1 MSIALDFKIEVID
14 WAKGGG
20 LVPCVIQ
27 DADTKQVL
35 MLGYMN
41 QESLAATIACGE
53 VTFYSRSRQ
62 KLWRKGETSGHTLEA
77 KRVSL
82 DCDKDTLL
90 ISAVPNGPTCHLG
103 TVSCFDLGKGSSM
116 PTVRLADPGA
126 SGISFLAELWRTIEL
141 RAADKQSESSYT
153 QKLLASGVRRQAQKV
168 GEEGVEV
175 AIAAVAQDDQ
185 ALLGE
190 AADLIYHLMVLLKGR
205 GLSFSAVCEV
215 LAQRHQG

>member
-1 MSIALDFKIEVID
+1 MSIALDFKIEEID
-14 WAKGGG
+14 WAKSGGV
-20 LVPCVIQ
+20 VPCVIQ
-27 DADTKQVL
+27 DVETKQVL
-35 MLGYMN
+35 MLGYMSK
-41 QESLAATIACGE
+41 ESLAATIACGD
-53 VTFYSRSRQ
+53 VTFFSRSRQ
-62 KLWRKGETSGHTLEA
+62 KLWRKGETSGHILEA
-77 KRVSL
+77 KSVSL

-90 ISAVPNGPTCHLG
+90 VSAVPKGPTCHLG
-103 TVSCFDLGKGSSM
+103 TASCFDRGKLSSM
-116 PTVRLADPGA
+116 PIGRPADPSA
-126 SGISFLAELWRTIEL
+126 IGISFLAELWRTIEL

-175 AIAAVAQDDQ
+175 ALAAVAQDDQ

-215 LAQRHQG
+215 LKLRHQG